1 MKRADNMKLREI
13 LKGEKPRLS
22 FEVFPPKT
30 DTAFESVKEATEE
43 IARLRPSFMSVTYG
57 AGGGTSKYT
66 LDIAKSIKEK
76 YGVSMIAHLTCVSS
90 TKETVK
96 ERIEDMK
103 NAGIENVL
111 ALRGD
116 LTEELKASD
125 KSSWHYKNAVD
136 LVRELKECGNDFCI
150 GGACYPEVHPES
162 LSQKDDIKYL
172 KEKVDAGLEF
182 LTTQMFFDNNLLYN
196 FLYKIREA
204 GITVPVIAGIMPIT
218 NANQVER
225 AIKLSGSFMPRRFIS
240 IVDKFGH
247 NPDAMRQAG
256 IAYATDQIID
266 LYANNIMNV
275 HVYSMNK
282 PYVAAKIQENLSAIL
297 KED

>member
-1 MKRADNMKLREI
+1 MKIIDLITKDTLS
-13 LKGEKPRLS
+13 LS

-30 DTAFESVKEATEE
+30 EMGFDSVRAATEE
-43 IARLRPSFMSVTYG
+43 IAKLRPAFMSVTYG

-66 LDIAKSIKEK
+66 LDIAKNIKEL
-76 YGVSMIAHLTCVSS
+76 YGVPTLEHLTCVSS

-96 ERIEDMK
+96 QKIDEIMA
-103 NAGIENVL
+103 AGIGNVM

-116 LTEELKASD
+116 IPKELQNSD
-125 KSSWHYKNAVD
+125 RSRWDYRHAID
-136 LVRELKECGNDFCI
+136 LVRELREANPSFCI
-150 GGACYPEVHPES
+150 GGACYPEIHPES
-162 LSQKDDIKYL
+162 ATQKDDIKYL
-172 KEKVDAGLEF
+172 KEKVDAGCDF

-204 GITVPVIAGIMPIT
+204 GITVPIIPGIMPIT

-225 AIKLSGSFMPRRFIS
+225 AINLSGSFMPQRFKS
-240 IVDKFGH
+240 LVDKFGSD
-247 NPDAMRQAG
+247 PAAMKQAG

-266 LYANNIMNV
+266 LYANGITNV

-282 PYVAAKIQENLSAIL
+282 PDVAAKIQENLSDIL
-297 KED
+297 GK

>member
-1 MKRADNMKLREI
+1 MKLSKL
-13 LKGEKPRLS
+13 LKEDTLSIS

-30 DTAFESVKEATEE
+30 DSSFDSVEKAVNE
-43 IARLRPSFMSVTYG
+43 IAKLKPSFMSVTYG

-66 LDIAKSIKEK
+66 LDIAKKIKNE
-76 YGVSMIAHLTCVSS
+76 YSVSTLAHLTCVSS
-90 TKETVK
+90 TKNTVK
-96 ERIEDMK
+96 KRIEAMEL
-103 NAGIENVL
+103 AGIENVL

-116 LTEELKASD
+116 IPADIKTFEPGELQYHHA
-125 KSSWHYKNAVD
+125 AE
-136 LVRELKECGNDFCI
+136 LVRELKDSGADFCI

-162 LSQKDDIKYL
+162 ANQKEDIKYL
-172 KEKVDAGLEF
+172 KEKVDAGCEF

-225 AIKLSGSFMPRRFIS
+225 AIKLSGSFMPNRFKS
-240 IVDKFGH
+240 IVDKFGSD
-247 NPDAMRQAG
+247 PKAMQQAG

-266 LYANNIMNV
+266 LFANNIKNV

-282 PYVAAKIQENLSAIL
+282 PDVAKNILNNLSEIVG
-297 KED
+297 KK

>member
-1 MKRADNMKLREI
+1 MKITDI
-13 LKGEKPRLS
+13 LNSNSLSLS

-30 DTAFESVKEATEE
+30 ETNFESVRLATEE
-43 IARLRPSFMSVTYG
+43 IAKLKPSFMSVTYG

-66 LDIAKSIKEK
+66 LDIARNIKSL
-76 YGVSMIAHLTCVSS
+76 YGVPTLAHLTCVSS
-90 TKETVK
+90 TRETVRSK
-96 ERIEDMK
+96 IEEVK
-103 NAGIENVL
+103 NYGIENVM

-116 LTEELKASD
+116 IPEGEDGKGREYA
-125 KSSWHYKNAVD
+125 HAID
-136 LVRELKECGNDFCI
+136 LVRELRSCGGNFCI

-162 LSQKDDIKYL
+162 PSQSEDIKRL
-172 KEKVDAGLEF
+172 REKVDAGCDF

-204 GITVPVIAGIMPIT
+204 GITVPVIPGVMPIT
-218 NANQVER
+218 NANQIER

-240 IVDKFGH
+240 LVDKFGSS
-247 NPDAMRQAG
+247 PLAMMQAG

-266 LYANNIMNV
+266 LYANGIKNV

-282 PYVAAKIQENLSAIL
+282 PEVAKKITANLSEII
-297 KED
+297 KK